1 MSINTLNITK
11 QWRDRRNVLLL
22 FVTCVTIPG
31 FPCYR
36 ESRIPTDSTEVFF
49 FFAKGLTPI
58 LTAHHPHPTHPT
70 KYWQQT
76 DFIHDT
82 RHLCTPKRIDEIK
95 AMSRGFT
102 GGKQVKTICKCKTLR
117 PSMFILD
124 NRK

>member
-22 FVTCVTIPG
+22 LVTCVTIPG
-31 FPCYR
+31 FPCHL
-36 ESRIPTDSTEVFF
+36 ESRIPNRLHGFFF
-49 FFAKGLTPI
+49 FFAKGPTPI
-58 LTAHHPHPTHPT
+58 LAAHHPHPIHPT
-70 KYWQQT
+70 EYWQQI

-82 RHLCTPKRIDEIK
+82 RHLCTPIRIDEIK

-102 GGKQVKTICKCKTLR
+102 GGKQVKTICKCKILR
-117 PSMFILD
+117 SSMFILD

>member
-22 FVTCVTIPG
+22 LVTCVTIPG
-31 FPCYR
+31 FPCHR
-36 ESRIPTDSTEVFF
+36 ESRIPNRLHVF
-49 FFAKGLTPI
+49 FFAKDPTPI
-58 LTAHHPHPTHPT
+58 LAAHHPHPIHPT
-70 KYWQQT
+70 EYWQQI

-82 RHLCTPKRIDEIK
+82 RHLCTPIRIDEIN

-102 GGKQVKTICKCKTLR
+102 GGKQVKTICKCKILR
-117 PSMFILD
+117 SSMFILD

>member
-22 FVTCVTIPG
+22 LVTCVTIPG
-31 FPCYR
+31 FPCHR
-36 ESRIPTDSTEVFF
+36 ESRIPNRPPGFFF
-49 FFAKGLTPI
+49 FFAKGPTPI
-58 LTAHHPHPTHPT
+58 LAAHHPHPIHPT
-70 KYWQQT
+70 EYWQQI

-82 RHLCTPKRIDEIK
+82 RHLCTPIRIDEIE

-102 GGKQVKTICKCKTLR
+102 GGKQVKIICKCKRLR
-117 PSMFILD
+117 SSMFILD